1 MINLYKSSLN
11 PLRDADRS
19 SLIFLTLITFG
30 HLVVHWYTNLLS
42 LTLPYIKT
50 ELSLTDVQVGT
61 IITVQTGATTVAI
74 VIVGY
79 IADSFNR
86 QGALIVSLAIV
97 SFGLSMF
104 VLGFSSNYVWTLVAS
119 GLIGLGTAL
128 WHPAA
133 MRSVSLHFREKRGM
147 ALSIHG
153 VGASI
158 GDAIGPIIIGS
169 VIVGVSWKYVLN
181 LHLIPALIIA
191 LILWKSLGIMKND
204 KGHKTDLS
212 MYLLGLKTM
221 LADSQ
226 VLGVVIANT
235 LVQMGRLSILAF
247 FPIYLEETLNYSA
260 SDLGI
265 FLGLLYITGIISQP
279 IMGVLS
285 DKIGRKN
292 VLVPSFFLMG
302 ILYLL
307 MGLVPAG
314 WPLAIVV
321 LGMGLFFYAI
331 LNLIQTAIMDVA
343 PEGVQ
348 GSTMAVQG
356 IFSLPFTL
364 SSPVVTG
371 FLVTQFGI
379 RTSFWYAAASSFLAA
394 LLLLPIKFRKTI

>member
-1 MINLYKSSLN
+1 MNLYKSSLN

-42 LTLPYIKT
+42 LTLPYIKM

-158 GDAIGPIIIGS
+158 GDAIGPVIIGA

-191 LILWKSLGIMKND
+191 LILWKSLGVMKND

-226 VLGVVIANT
+226 ALGVVIVNT

-265 FLGLLYITGIISQP
+265 FLGLLYVTGIISQP

-292 VLVPSFFLMG
+292 VLVPSFFFMG

-307 MGLVPAG
+307 MGLVPGG

>member
-1 MINLYKSSLN
+1 MNLYKSLLNSLRN
-11 PLRDADRS
+11 ADRS
-19 SLIFLTLITFG
+19 SLIFLTVITFG

-42 LTLPYIKT
+42 LALPYIKE
-50 ELSLTDVQVGT
+50 ELFLTDMQVGT
-61 IITVQTGATTVAI
+61 IITVQTGATTAAI

-86 QGALIVSLAIV
+86 QGAVIVALAIV

-104 VLGFSSNYVWTLVAS
+104 VLGVSSDYVWTLVAS

-158 GDAIGPIIIGS
+158 GDAIGPVIIGA
-169 VIVGVSWKYVLN
+169 VIVGVSWKHVLN

-226 VLGVVIANT
+226 ALGVVIVNT

-265 FLGLLYITGIISQP
+265 FLGLLYVTGIISQP

-285 DKIGRKN
+285 DRIGRKK
-292 VLVPSFFLMG
+292 VLVPSFFFMG
-302 ILYLL
+302 VLYLL
-307 MGLVPAG
+307 MGLAPAG

-364 SSPVVTG
+364 SSPVFTG

-379 RTSFWYAAASSFLAA
+379 RTSFWYAAATSFLAA
-394 LLLLPIKFRKTI
+394 LLLIPIKFRKTI

>member
-1 MINLYKSSLN
+1 MNLYKSSLN

-42 LTLPYIKT
+42 LTLPYIKM

-226 VLGVVIANT
+226 ALGVVIVNT

-265 FLGLLYITGIISQP
+265 FLGLLYVTGIISQP

-364 SSPVVTG
+364 SSPVATG

>member
-1 MINLYKSSLN
+1 MNLYKSSLN
-11 PLRDADRS
+11 PLKGADRS

-42 LTLPYIKT
+42 LTLPYIKM

-61 IITVQTGATTVAI
+61 IITVQTGATTLAI

-153 VGASI
+153 GGASI
-158 GDAIGPIIIGS
+158 GDAIGPVIIGA

-191 LILWKSLGIMKND
+191 LILWKSLGVMKND

-212 MYLLGLKTM
+212 IYLTGLKTM

-226 VLGVVIANT
+226 ALGVVIANT

-265 FLGLLYITGIISQP
+265 FLGLLYVTGIISQP

-292 VLVPSFFLMG
+292 VLVQRFFLMG

-307 MGLVPAG
+307 MGLVPTG

-364 SSPVVTG
+364 SSP
-371 FLVTQFGI
+371 
-379 RTSFWYAAASSFLAA
+379 
-394 LLLLPIKFRKTI
+394 

>member
-1 MINLYKSSLN
+1 M
-11 PLRDADRS
+11 DADRS

-42 LTLPYIKT
+42 LTLPYIKM

-181 LHLIPALIIA
+181 LHLIPALIIG

-212 MYLLGLKTM
+212 IYLLGLKTM

-226 VLGVVIANT
+226 ALGVVIVNT

-265 FLGLLYITGIISQP
+265 FLGLLYVTGIISQP

-331 LNLIQTAIMDVA
+331 LNLIQTAFMDVA

-348 GSTMAVQG
+348 GSTMALQG

>member
-1 MINLYKSSLN
+1 MNLYKSSLN

-42 LTLPYIKT
+42 LTLPYIKM
-50 ELSLTDVQVGT
+50 ELSVTDVQVGT

-147 ALSIHG
+147 ALSMHG

-226 VLGVVIANT
+226 ALGVVIVNT

-265 FLGLLYITGIISQP
+265 FLGLLYVTGIISQP

-364 SSPVVTG
+364 SSPVATG

>member
-1 MINLYKSSLN
+1 MNLYKSSLN

-42 LTLPYIKT
+42 LTLPYIKM

-133 MRSVSLHFREKRGM
+133 MRSVSLHFTEKRGM

-212 MYLLGLKTM
+212 MYLLGLNTM

-226 VLGVVIANT
+226 ALGVVIVNT

-247 FPIYLEETLNYSA
+247 FPIYLEEILNYSA

-265 FLGLLYITGIISQP
+265 FLGLLYVTGIISQP

-364 SSPVVTG
+364 SSPVATG

>member
-1 MINLYKSSLN
+1 MNLYKSSLN

-42 LTLPYIKT
+42 LTLPYIKM

-147 ALSIHG
+147 ALSMHG

-226 VLGVVIANT
+226 ALGVVIVNT

-265 FLGLLYITGIISQP
+265 FLGLLYVTGIISQP

-364 SSPVVTG
+364 SSPVATG

>member
-1 MINLYKSSLN
+1 MNLYKSSLN

-42 LTLPYIKT
+42 LTLPYIKM

-226 VLGVVIANT
+226 ALGVVIVNT

-265 FLGLLYITGIISQP
+265 FLGLLYVTGIISQP

-307 MGLVPAG
+307 MGLVPTG

-364 SSPVVTG
+364 SSPVATG

>member
-1 MINLYKSSLN
+1 MNLYKSSLN

-42 LTLPYIKT
+42 LTLPYIKM

-226 VLGVVIANT
+226 ALGVVIVNT

-265 FLGLLYITGIISQP
+265 FLGLLYVTGIISQP

-302 ILYLL
+302 LLYLL

-364 SSPVVTG
+364 SSPVFTG